1 MNEET
6 VKLVIIGA
14 GPAGYAAAIYTG
26 RAQLEPLVLAGE
38 KSGGQLM
45 LTTKVENYPGFTQG
59 IEGPQLM
66 MDMRGQAERFGSR
79 VLDQNVLSVDFRVQP
94 FQIKVG
100 SIGEGKPVNR
110 YQAETIIIATGAESV
125 TLDVPGEREYIGRGV
140 SYCAV
145 CDGAFFK
152 DKAVWVVGGGD
163 AAMEDT
169 LALTKFARE
178 ITIIHRRDAFKASKI
193 MQQRV
198 LEDHKD
204 KVKVSW
210 NSEVVEVIG
219 DQRTVTGIKIKN
231 NQNNEIQE
239 LPAEGVFVA
248 IGHKPASEFLEG
260 QVSLNEKGYII
271 TGLTSPSNDKQESLW
286 LGGYPTMT
294 SVPGVFAAGDN
305 VDFRYRQA
313 VTAAGMGVM
322 AALDAEW
329 WLEKSKS

>member
-329 WLEKSKS
+329 WLDRT